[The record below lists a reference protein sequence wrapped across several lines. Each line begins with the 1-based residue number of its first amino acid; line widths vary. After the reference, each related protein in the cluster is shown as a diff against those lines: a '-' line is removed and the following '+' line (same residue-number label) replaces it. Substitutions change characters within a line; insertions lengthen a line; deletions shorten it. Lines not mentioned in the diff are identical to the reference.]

1 MKTIFRT
8 SFLRDFK
15 AVRDKQL
22 LSRLKSVIEQV
33 DKADSLASV
42 SSVKQIKGQ
51 ANHYRIRIGDY
62 RLALVLQDDA
72 VTFVPFLHR
81 REIYRYFP

>member
-1 MKTIFRT
+1 VKTIFRT

-22 LSRLKSVIEQV
+22 LSRLKNAIEQV
-33 DKADSLASV
+33 DNAYSLASV
-42 SSVKQIKGQ
+42 SSVKQLKGQ
-51 ANHYRIRIGDY
+51 GNHYRIRIGDY
-62 RLALVLQDDA
+62 RLALIVQDEV
-72 VTFVPFLHR
+72 VTFVRFLHR